1 MNIDYHV
8 FIIVASFIVL
18 DIVSGF
24 SQACVNKTVD
34 SSVMRR
40 GLWHKTAYILTI
52 VLGVLCEYSVVYIDL
67 GFTIPIT
74 LPICGF
80 ICATEMVSI
89 VENIGR
95 INPELAGSK
104 LLDYFSQSKS
114 RRNDDGKNNDED

>member
-1 MNIDYHV
+1 MQIDYHV
-8 FIIVASFIVL
+8 FIIVAAFIVL

-52 VLGVLCEYSVVYIDL
+52 VLAVLCEYSVVYIDL

-74 LPICGF
+74 LPICAF
-80 ICATEMVSI
+80 ICATELVSI
-89 VENIGR
+89 VENIGK

-104 LLDYFSQSKS
+104 LLEYFSQSKA
-114 RRNDDGKNNDED
+114 RRNEDKDE